1 MTPSAAGDRPPSDLL
16 EGVSWDTSGGL
27 SYSSYLKIPELLALQ
42 QPKTAEHD
50 ELLFVI
56 IHQASELWMKLC
68 LHELDGAR
76 AQIKADDVEPAF
88 KMMARV
94 GRIQSQLIQSWEIL
108 ATMTPF
114 DYSRFRGELGSS
126 SGFQSHQYRL
136 LEYMLGGKDASYSRL
151 HESNPA
157 AHAELMAELNRPSLY
172 DESLKLLSKRGFV
185 IPEDRL
191 HRDWSQPYVASP
203 LVEAAWLAVYK
214 DVDRNWDLYE
224 LGEKLVDLEYRFQQW
239 RFVHLKTVER
249 IIGYK
254 RGTGGS
260 AGVPYLAK
268 VLEKGFFPELLS
280 LRTSI

>member
-1 MTPSAAGDRPPSDLL
+1 MTPTAAGDNPTSDPL
-16 EGVSWDTSGGL
+16 EGVTWDTSGGL
-27 SYSSYLKIPELLALQ
+27 SYSSYLALGELLSLQ
-42 QPKTAEHD
+42 RPKTEEHD
-50 ELLFVI
+50 ELLFII
-56 IHQASELWMKLC
+56 IHQASELWIKLC

-114 DYSRFRGELGSS
+114 DYSRFRGQLGSS

-136 LEYMLGGKDASYSRL
+136 LEYILGGKDAKFNRL
-151 HESNPA
+151 HKANPT
-157 AHAELMAELNRPSLY
+157 AHAELVEELNRPSLY
-172 DESLKLLSKRGFV
+172 DESLKLLSRRGFV
-185 IPEDRL
+185 IPDDRL
-191 HRDWSQPYVASP
+191 RRDWSKPYVASP
-203 LVEAAWLAVYK
+203 LVEAAWLAVYR
-214 DVDRNWDLYE
+214 DVERNWDLYE

>member
-1 MTPSAAGDRPPSDLL
+1 MTPYSPGETPADPL
-16 EGVSWDTSGGL
+16 EGVTWDTSKAL
-27 SYSSYLKIPELLALQ
+27 TYADYLRIPELLSLQ
-42 QPKTAEHD
+42 KPKTDEHD

-56 IHQASELWMKLC
+56 IHQASELWIKLC

-76 AQIKADDVEPAF
+76 AQIQADDIEPAF

-114 DYSRFRGELGSS
+114 DYARFRSALGSS

-136 LEYMLGGKDASYSRL
+136 LEYVLGGKDGKFNQL
-151 HESNPA
+151 HEGKPEVHRA
-157 AHAELMAELNRPSLY
+157 LVEELNRPSLY
-172 DESLKLLSKRGFV
+172 DESLKLLNRRGFV

-191 HRDWSQPYVASP
+191 QRDWSQPYVASP
-203 LVEAAWLAVYK
+203 LVEAAWLAVYR
-214 DVDRNWDLYE
+214 DVERHWDLYE

-249 IIGYK
+249 IIGHK

>member
-1 MTPSAAGDRPPSDLL
+1 MTPSTAGDTVADHL
-16 EGVSWDTSGGL
+16 EGVTWDTSGGV

-42 QPKTAEHD
+42 QPATGEHD

-68 LHELDGAR
+68 LHELNAAR
-76 AQIKADDVEPAF
+76 DQIKADIVEPAF
-88 KMMARV
+88 KMMTRV

-114 DYSRFRGELGSS
+114 DYSRFRDQLGAS

-136 LEYMLGGKDASYSRL
+136 LEYVLGGKDGAFNKL
-151 HESNPA
+151 HEGSPEVHGA
-157 AHAELMAELNRPSLY
+157 LVAEINRPSLY
-172 DESLKLLSKRGFV
+172 DESLRLLARHGLD
-185 IPEDRL
+185 IPADRL
-191 HRDWSQPYVASP
+191 ERDWSQRYEASP
-203 LVEAAWLAVYK
+203 QVEAAWLQVY
-214 DVDRNWDLYE
+214 RNNQEYWDLYE

-249 IIGYK
+249 IIGHK

-260 AGVPYLAK
+260 SGVTYLAK
-268 VLEKGFFPELLS
+268 VLEKSFFPELLS